1 MPRPRFR
8 KALYGV
14 KPDAKG
20 GFVLFAL
27 FFVAFVLLVLSRLEN
42 GAVRDLRGHV
52 ADLAAPVLEW
62 ASLPAVYARRGWER
76 VSVYLIIHRE
86 LDRLRE
92 ENDRL
97 KQWRWQAQHLE
108 RRMKHLRALL
118 NAVDEQA
125 LDQVTARVIADARGP
140 FVRTT
145 LLNAG
150 QREGIKAGYAVINGD
165 GLVGR
170 TVHVGENAARVI
182 LLNDLNSRIPVLVG
196 PSAIRA
202 VLVGDNTSEPRLEF
216 VPEESEVYAG
226 DEVYTSGHAGLLP
239 RGIRVGLV
247 ADGGDNG
254 YRVRPHAMLS
264 DLEFVS
270 VLFFDSPLVVATETP
285 DDPTAEDDGM
295 AEKDG
300 DPVSAVPKEDRHA
313 EARSRERRRKHA
325 R

>member
-1 MPRPRFR
+1 MPRQRTR
-8 KALYGV
+8 KAPHGR
-14 KPDAKG
+14 KQDAKE

-27 FFVAFVLLVLSRLEN
+27 FFTAFVLLILSRLEN
-42 GAVRDLRGHV
+42 EAVRGLRSYV
-52 ADLAAPVLEW
+52 ADWATPVLEG

-76 VSVYLIIHRE
+76 AGMYVTMHQE
-86 LDRLRE
+86 LERLRA

-108 RRMKHLRALL
+108 RRMVHLRALL

-145 LLNAG
+145 LVNAG
-150 QREGIKAGYAVINGD
+150 QREGVKAGYAVINGD

-170 TVHVGENAARVI
+170 TVHVGENASRVI

-216 VPEESEVYAG
+216 VPEGSELYEG
-226 DEVYTSGHAGLLP
+226 DEIYTSGHAGLLP

-247 ADGGDNG
+247 ASGDREG
-254 YRVRPHAMLS
+254 HRVNPHAKLS

-270 VLFFDSPLVVATETP
+270 VLFFDSPLVVATEKPAGATP
-285 DDPTAEDDGM
+285 RDGRPDKEQDPLSVM
-295 AEKDG
+295 RKKDRRADVG
-300 DPVSAVPKEDRHA
+300 A
-313 EARSRERRRKHA
+313 RERPQKRA